1 MPRPSIGRAFN
12 RRRFLASAAA
22 ASAAGALAVS
32 TAPRAAAQNAVLG
45 TVLDYSAGVPSAR
58 SVKAAGHLGAVRYV
72 SQRRPGADW
81 MHGKPVSLAEAQDF
95 KASGLATASVYQFGK
110 DATADWLAGAAGA
123 ATHAP
128 QAIALHKA
136 AGGPTGRP
144 IYVAVD
150 DNPSRAQYEGQI
162 RPYLRAFGAALAA
175 TGYQTGVYGNYNV
188 IQWCVD
194 DGIGSFFWMHDW
206 GSGGKVHPRA
216 QLHQVSKRQAR
227 IDGIE
232 CDINEVLAADW
243 GQWTPGQ
250 APAQT
255 GTQQPGT
262 PQPGTQQPGT
272 SPITIPGTQI
282 QVTPE
287 MVEQAG
293 QLSSQASSR
302 LPGR

>member
-1 MPRPSIGRAFN
+1 MSPSSFG
-12 RRRFLASAAA
+12 RRRFLTSAAIA
-22 ASAAGALAVS
+22 TAAGAFAS
-32 TAPRAAAQNAVLG
+32 AAPRAAAQTGGLG
-45 TVLDYSAGVPSAR
+45 TVLDYSAGVPSGRA
-58 SVKAAGHLGAVRYV
+58 VKSAGHLGAVRYV

-81 MHGKPVSLAEAQDF
+81 MRGKPVALAETQDF
-95 KASGLATASVYQFGK
+95 RENGLATASVYQFGK
-110 DATADWLAGAAGA
+110 DATADWLGGAGSA

-144 IYVAVD
+144 IYIAVD
-150 DNPSRAQYEGQI
+150 DNPTRTQYEGQI
-162 RPYLRAFGAALAA
+162 RPYLRAFSAALAVA
-175 TGYQTGVYGNYNV
+175 GYQTGVYGNYNV
-188 IQWCVD
+188 IQWCVE

-216 QLHQVSKRQAR
+216 QLHQVAGRQAR

-232 CDINEVLAADW
+232 CDINDVLATDW

-250 APAQT
+250 AGSPTPSPA
-255 GTQQPGT
+255 
-262 PQPGTQQPGT
+262 QPGTQEPGT

-293 QLSSQASSR
+293 RLSSQASSQ
-302 LPGR
+302 LPGLLGR